1 MLTLLGTGEKK
12 IQETCLLFVFKEKKH
27 ENSYNPKF
35 WTWVEKYV
43 SCADTEEEESV
54 GAWGMRQG
62 CKFQLPTTF
71 FPLDS
76 PFSPQ
81 CLVLSYVSFILF
93 FISYGFLMK
102 ENVFFSLIFQMR
114 KETERLTNLP
124 KITQL
129 KNSRTR
135 NQILPWS
142 LQLTAHYFFSNKFC
156 LRYRVLK
163 VENVVFECLSFRQPR
178 NNIHEDIFL

>member
-1 MLTLLGTGEKK
+1 M
-12 IQETCLLFVFKEKKH
+12 
-27 ENSYNPKF
+27 
-35 WTWVEKYV
+35 
-43 SCADTEEEESV
+43 

-135 NQILPWS
+135 NQILP
-142 LQLTAHYFFSNKFC
+142 
-156 LRYRVLK
+156 
-163 VENVVFECLSFRQPR
+163 
-178 NNIHEDIFL
+178 